1 MPDNEK
7 KEYSMDSIRDSMER
21 AIMEENAAE
30 NAAANAEESAVE
42 AETAAQEA
50 ENAAEP
56 MEQTGRDADAAPA
69 ENAQAA
75 PDMANTQA
83 QAIHDMAN
91 TQAQT
96 APDAVPVVNQPNQ
109 NYDMMQLVQQ
119 LMAQNQQLQAQLQQT
134 GAATQQQSQAAEGAI
149 MGQFAPQPAPEA
161 QQEAEDIA
169 PTLDFAGMRY
179 MSENEQAQ
187 KMAEWQ
193 QSVVDYAI
201 KKATASVQQEI
212 APVRDEYEAK
222 RRIAEADA
230 AKATIYADPRFA
242 SFRDRDADIERIIST
257 TPALNGADAATRY
270 MLGGLIDRGLNYL
283 QPKEMTTEELVQ
295 KALASPEVM
304 KALETKRAT
313 EIQKQNA
320 EVPTIA
326 PSSGTA
332 NASPIPE
339 SKPKDMNEIRER
351 ALKRFGWR

>member
-30 NAAANAEESAVE
+30 NAAASAEESAAE

-50 ENAAEP
+50 ENVAEP
-56 MEQTGRDADAAPA
+56 MEQAGRDEDAAPA
-69 ENAQAA
+69 ENAQTA
-75 PDMANTQA
+75 P
-83 QAIHDMAN
+83 DMAN

-134 GAATQQQSQAAEGAI
+134 GAAMQQQSQAAEGAI

-179 MSENEQAQ
+179 MSEDEQAQ

-201 KKATASVQQEI
+201 RRATEAARSEI

-242 SFRDRDADIERIIST
+242 SFRDRDADIERILST

>member
-1 MPDNEK
+1 M
-7 KEYSMDSIRDSMER
+7 
-21 AIMEENAAE
+21 
-30 NAAANAEESAVE
+30 
-42 AETAAQEA
+42 
-50 ENAAEP
+50 
-56 MEQTGRDADAAPA
+56 
-69 ENAQAA
+69 
-75 PDMANTQA
+75 
-83 QAIHDMAN
+83 
-91 TQAQT
+91 
-96 APDAVPVVNQPNQ
+96 
-109 NYDMMQLVQQ
+109 
-119 LMAQNQQLQAQLQQT
+119 
-134 GAATQQQSQAAEGAI
+134 QQQSQAAECAI

-179 MSENEQAQ
+179 MSEDEQAQ

-242 SFRDRDADIERIIST
+242 SFRDRDADIERILST

-339 SKPKDMNEIRER
+339 NRPKDANELRER
-351 ALKRFGWR
+351 AFRRFGLR

>member
-21 AIMEENAAE
+21 ALIDEGAAE

-56 MEQTGRDADAAPA
+56 MEQAGRDENAAPV
-69 ENAQAA
+69 ENTQAA
-75 PDMANTQA
+75 P
-83 QAIHDMAN
+83 DMAN

-134 GAATQQQSQAAEGAI
+134 GAAMQQQSRAAEGAI

-179 MSENEQAQ
+179 MSEDEQAQ

-242 SFRDRDADIERIIST
+242 SFRDREADIERIIST

>member
-7 KEYSMDSIRDSMER
+7 KEYSMESIRDSMER
-21 AIMEENAAE
+21 ALIEEGAAE
-30 NAAANAEESAVE
+30 NAAANAEESAAE

-69 ENAQAA
+69 ENAQIAHN
-75 PDMANTQA
+75 MANTQT
-83 QAIHDMAN
+83 QATHDMAN

-96 APDAVPVVNQPNQ
+96 APDTVPVVNQPNQ

-134 GAATQQQSQAAEGAI
+134 GAAMQQQSQAAESAI

-179 MSENEQAQ
+179 MSEDEQAQ

-242 SFRDRDADIERIIST
+242 SFRDRDADIERILST

>member
-7 KEYSMDSIRDSMER
+7 KEYSMESIRDSMER
-21 AIMEENAAE
+21 ALIEEGAAE
-30 NAAANAEESAVE
+30 NAAANAEESAAE

-56 MEQTGRDADAAPA
+56 MEQAGRDENAAPA
-69 ENAQAA
+69 ENTQAA

-83 QAIHDMAN
+83 Q
-91 TQAQT
+91 T
-96 APDAVPVVNQPNQ
+96 ATDAVPAANQPNQ

-134 GAATQQQSQAAEGAI
+134 GAAMQQQSQAAEGAI

-179 MSENEQAQ
+179 MSEDEQAQ

-242 SFRDRDADIERIIST
+242 SFRDRDADIERILST

>member
-30 NAAANAEESAVE
+30 NAAASAEEAAAE
-42 AETAAQEA
+42 AETAAQET

-56 MEQTGRDADAAPA
+56 MEQAGRDENAAPA
-69 ENAQAA
+69 DNAQAV
-75 PDMANTQA
+75 PDVA
-83 QAIHDMAN
+83 D

-96 APDAVPVVNQPNQ
+96 APEPVPVANQPNQ

-134 GAATQQQSQAAEGAI
+134 GAAMQQQSQAAEGAI

-179 MSENEQAQ
+179 MSEDEQAQ

-201 KKATASVQQEI
+201 RRATEAARSEI

-242 SFRDRDADIERIIST
+242 SFRDRDADIERILST

>member
-7 KEYSMDSIRDSMER
+7 KEYSMESIRDSMER
-21 AIMEENAAE
+21 ALIEEGAAE

-56 MEQTGRDADAAPA
+56 MEQAGRDENAAPV

-75 PDMANTQA
+75 PDMANTQ
-83 QAIHDMAN
+83 
-91 TQAQT
+91 TQA
-96 APDAVPVVNQPNQ
+96 APEPVPAANQPNQ

-134 GAATQQQSQAAEGAI
+134 GAAMQQQSQAAEGAI

-179 MSENEQAQ
+179 MSEDEQAQ

-242 SFRDRDADIERIIST
+242 SFRDRDADIERILST

>member
-30 NAAANAEESAVE
+30 NAAASAEEAAAE
-42 AETAAQEA
+42 AETAAQET

-56 MEQTGRDADAAPA
+56 MEQAGRDENAAPA
-69 ENAQAA
+69 DNAQAA
-75 PDMANTQA
+75 PDVA
-83 QAIHDMAN
+83 D

-96 APDAVPVVNQPNQ
+96 APEPVPVANQPNQ

-134 GAATQQQSQAAEGAI
+134 GAAMQQQSQAAEGAI

-179 MSENEQAQ
+179 MSEDEQAQ

-201 KKATASVQQEI
+201 RRATEAARSEI

-242 SFRDRDADIERIIST
+242 SFRERDADIERILST

-313 EIQKQNA
+313 EIQKRNA

>member
-30 NAAANAEESAVE
+30 NAAANAEESAEESAAE

-56 MEQTGRDADAAPA
+56 IEQAGRDTNTAQS

-75 PDMANTQA
+75 PDMANTQE
-83 QAIHDMAN
+83 
-91 TQAQT
+91 QT
-96 APDAVPVVNQPNQ
+96 APETVPSANQPNQ

-134 GAATQQQSQAAEGAI
+134 GAAMQQQSQAAEGAI
-149 MGQFAPQPAPEA
+149 MGQFEPQPSPEA
-161 QQEAEDIA
+161 QHEAEDIA
-169 PTLDFAGMRY
+169 PTLDFASMRY
-179 MSENEQAQ
+179 MSEDEQAQ

-201 KKATASVQQEI
+201 KKATESVQKEI

-242 SFRDRDADIERIIST
+242 SFRERDADIERILSA

-304 KALETKRAT
+304 KALETKRAA

-339 SKPKDMNEIRER
+339 SRPKDANELRER
-351 ALKRFGWR
+351 AFKRFGLR

>member
-7 KEYSMDSIRDSMER
+7 KEYSMESIRDSMER
-21 AIMEENAAE
+21 ALIEEGAAE
-30 NAAANAEESAVE
+30 NAAANAEESATE

-56 MEQTGRDADAAPA
+56 MEQAGRDENAAPV

-75 PDMANTQA
+75 PDTANTQA
-83 QAIHDMAN
+83 QA
-91 TQAQT
+91 
-96 APDAVPVVNQPNQ
+96 APDAVPAANQPNQ

-134 GAATQQQSQAAEGAI
+134 GAAMQQQSQAAEGAI

-179 MSENEQAQ
+179 MSEDEQAQ

-242 SFRDRDADIERIIST
+242 SFRDRDADIERILST

>member
-30 NAAANAEESAVE
+30 NAAASAEEAAAE

-56 MEQTGRDADAAPA
+56 MEQAGRDENAAPA

-75 PDMANTQA
+75 PDMANTQ
-83 QAIHDMAN
+83 
-91 TQAQT
+91 TQA

-134 GAATQQQSQAAEGAI
+134 GAAMQQQSQAAEGAI

-179 MSENEQAQ
+179 MSEDEQAQ

-320 EVPTIA
+320 EIPTIA

>member
-1 MPDNEK
+1 M
-7 KEYSMDSIRDSMER
+7 
-21 AIMEENAAE
+21 
-30 NAAANAEESAVE
+30 
-42 AETAAQEA
+42 
-50 ENAAEP
+50 
-56 MEQTGRDADAAPA
+56 
-69 ENAQAA
+69 
-75 PDMANTQA
+75 
-83 QAIHDMAN
+83 
-91 TQAQT
+91 
-96 APDAVPVVNQPNQ
+96 
-109 NYDMMQLVQQ
+109 
-119 LMAQNQQLQAQLQQT
+119 
-134 GAATQQQSQAAEGAI
+134 QQQSQAAESAI

-179 MSENEQAQ
+179 MSEDEQAQ

-242 SFRDRDADIERIIST
+242 SFRDRDADIERILST

>member
-7 KEYSMDSIRDSMER
+7 KEYSMESIRDSMER
-21 AIMEENAAE
+21 ALIEEG
-30 NAAANAEESAVE
+30 AAANAEESAVE

-56 MEQTGRDADAAPA
+56 MEQAGRDENAAPA

-75 PDMANTQA
+75 PDMANTQT

-91 TQAQT
+91 TQAQA

-134 GAATQQQSQAAEGAI
+134 GAAMQQQSQAAEGAI

-179 MSENEQAQ
+179 MSEDEQAQ

-242 SFRDRDADIERIIST
+242 SFRERDADIERILST

-283 QPKEMTTEELVQ
+283 QPKEMTTEELMQ

>member
-7 KEYSMDSIRDSMER
+7 KEYSMESIRDSMER
-21 AIMEENAAE
+21 AIMDENTAE
-30 NAAANAEESAVE
+30 NAATDAEESAAV

-50 ENAAEP
+50 ENATEST
-56 MEQTGRDADAAPA
+56 EQAGRDADAAPV

-75 PDMANTQA
+75 PNATDTA
-83 QAIHDMAN
+83 QPAE
-91 TQAQT
+91 TVPQQT
-96 APDAVPVVNQPNQ
+96 APQNQ
-109 NYDMMQLVQQ
+109 NNDMMQLVQQ
-119 LMAQNQQLQAQLQQT
+119 LVAQNQQLQAQLQQSS
-134 GAATQQQSQAAEGAI
+134 AAMQQQSQAAEGAI
-149 MGQFAPQPAPEA
+149 MNQFSPQPAPEA
-161 QQEAEDIA
+161 QQVAEDVA
-169 PTLDFAGMRY
+169 PVFDFEAIRY
-179 MSENEQAQ
+179 KDEGEQAAAMADWQ
-187 KMAEWQ
+187 KN
-193 QSVVDYAI
+193 VVDYAI
-201 KKATASVQQEI
+201 RKATEAAQREV

-242 SFRDRDADIERIIST
+242 SFRDRDADIERILST

-270 MLGGLIDRGLNYL
+270 MLGGLIDRGLNNL

-320 EVPTIA
+320 EIPTIA

-339 SKPKDMNEIRER
+339 NKPKSFDDIRTR
-351 ALKRFGWR
+351 AMKRFGWN

>member
-7 KEYSMDSIRDSMER
+7 KEYSMESIRDSMER
-21 AIMEENAAE
+21 AIMDENTAE
-30 NAAANAEESAVE
+30 NDAADAEESAAV

-50 ENAAEP
+50 ATESTEQAGSDANAAP
-56 MEQTGRDADAAPA
+56 VA
-69 ENAQAA
+69 EAQAA
-75 PDMANTQA
+75 PNATDTA
-83 QAIHDMAN
+83 QP
-91 TQAQT
+91 TETVPQQT
-96 APDAVPVVNQPNQ
+96 APQNQ

-134 GAATQQQSQAAEGAI
+134 GAAMQQQSQAAEGAI
-149 MGQFAPQPAPEA
+149 MNQFAPQAAPEA
-161 QQEAEDIA
+161 QQVAEDVA
-169 PTLDFAGMRY
+169 PVLDFEAIRY
-179 MSENEQAQ
+179 KDEGEQAAAMADWQ
-187 KMAEWQ
+187 KN
-193 QSVVDYAI
+193 VVDYAI
-201 KKATASVQQEI
+201 RKATEAAQREV

-242 SFRDRDADIERIIST
+242 SFRDRDADIERILST

-270 MLGGLIDRGLNYL
+270 MLGGLIDRGLNNL

-320 EVPTIA
+320 EIPTIA

-339 SKPKDMNEIRER
+339 NKPKSFDDIRSR
-351 ALKRFGWR
+351 AMKRFGWN

>member
-7 KEYSMDSIRDSMER
+7 KEYSMESIRDSMER
-21 AIMEENAAE
+21 AIMDENTAE
-30 NAAANAEESAVE
+30 NAAADAEESAAV

-50 ENAAEP
+50 ENTTEST
-56 MEQTGRDADAAPA
+56 EQVGSADNAAPVA
-69 ENAQAA
+69 ETQTAPAATDTAQPAETV
-75 PDMANTQA
+75 P
-83 QAIHDMAN
+83 
-91 TQAQT
+91 AQT
-96 APDAVPVVNQPNQ
+96 APQTQ

-119 LMAQNQQLQAQLQQT
+119 LMAQNQQLQAQLQQSS
-134 GAATQQQSQAAEGAI
+134 AAMQQQSQAAENTI
-149 MGQFAPQPAPEA
+149 MSQFAPQAAPEA
-161 QQEAEDIA
+161 QQVAEDVA
-169 PTLDFAGMRY
+169 PVFDFESIRY
-179 MSENEQAQ
+179 KDEGEQAAAMAGWQ
-187 KMAEWQ
+187 KN
-193 QSVVDYAI
+193 VVDYAI
-201 KKATASVQQEI
+201 RKATEAAQREV

-242 SFRDRDADIERIIST
+242 SFRDRDADIERILST

>member
-30 NAAANAEESAVE
+30 NAAASAEESAAE

-56 MEQTGRDADAAPA
+56 MEQAGRDENAAPA
-69 ENAQAA
+69 ENAQTA
-75 PDMANTQA
+75 PDVADTQA
-83 QAIHDMAN
+83 QA
-91 TQAQT
+91 
-96 APDAVPVVNQPNQ
+96 APEPVPVANQPNQ

-134 GAATQQQSQAAEGAI
+134 GAAMQQQSQAAEGAI

-179 MSENEQAQ
+179 MSEDEQAQ

-201 KKATASVQQEI
+201 RRATEAARSEI

-242 SFRDRDADIERIIST
+242 SFRERDADIERILST

-339 SKPKDMNEIRER
+339 NRPKDANELRER
-351 ALKRFGWR
+351 AFRRFGLR

>member
-30 NAAANAEESAVE
+30 NAAASAEESAAE

-56 MEQTGRDADAAPA
+56 MERAGRDENAAPA
-69 ENAQAA
+69 ENAQTA
-75 PDMANTQA
+75 PDVADTQA
-83 QAIHDMAN
+83 QA
-91 TQAQT
+91 
-96 APDAVPVVNQPNQ
+96 APEPVPVANQPNQ

-119 LMAQNQQLQAQLQQT
+119 LMAQNRQLQAQLQQT
-134 GAATQQQSQAAEGAI
+134 GSAMQQQSQAAEGAI
-149 MGQFAPQPAPEA
+149 MGQFAPQPAPET

-179 MSENEQAQ
+179 MSEDEQAQ

-201 KKATASVQQEI
+201 RRATEAARSEI

-222 RRIAEADA
+222 RRIAESDA

-242 SFRDRDADIERIIST
+242 SFRERDADIERILSS

-326 PSSGTA
+326 PSSGAA

-339 SKPKDMNEIRER
+339 NRPKDANELRER
-351 ALKRFGWR
+351 AFRRFGLR

>member
-21 AIMEENAAE
+21 AIMEENVAE

-56 MEQTGRDADAAPA
+56 IEQAGRDTNTAPS
-69 ENAQAA
+69 ENAQDA
-75 PDMANTQA
+75 PDMANTQ
-83 QAIHDMAN
+83 
-91 TQAQT
+91 TQA
-96 APDAVPVVNQPNQ
+96 APETVPSSNQQNQ

-134 GAATQQQSQAAEGAI
+134 GAAMQQQSQAAEGAI
-149 MGQFAPQPAPEA
+149 MGQFSPQPSPEA
-161 QQEAEDIA
+161 QHEAEDIA

-179 MSENEQAQ
+179 MSEDEQAQ

-201 KKATASVQQEI
+201 KKATESVQKEI

-242 SFRDRDADIERIIST
+242 SFRDRDADIERILSA

-304 KALETKRAT
+304 KALETKRAA

-339 SKPKDMNEIRER
+339 SRPKDANELRER
-351 ALKRFGWR
+351 AFKRFGLR

>member
-30 NAAANAEESAVE
+30 NAAASAEESAVE

-50 ENAAEP
+50 ENVAEP
-56 MEQTGRDADAAPA
+56 MEQAGRDENAAPV

-83 QAIHDMAN
+83 Q
-91 TQAQT
+91 T
-96 APDAVPVVNQPNQ
+96 APEPVPAANQPNQQ

-134 GAATQQQSQAAEGAI
+134 GAAMQQQSQAAEGAI

-179 MSENEQAQ
+179 MSEDEQAQ

-242 SFRDRDADIERIIST
+242 SFRDRDADIERILST

-304 KALETKRAT
+304 KALETKRAM

-320 EVPTIA
+320 EIPTIA

>member
-1 MPDNEK
+1 
-7 KEYSMDSIRDSMER
+7 MDSIRDSMER
-21 AIMEENAAE
+21 AIIEENAAE
-30 NAAANAEESAVE
+30 NAAENAEESAVE

-50 ENAAEP
+50 ENATEP
-56 MEQTGRDADAAPA
+56 IEQAGRDTNTAPS
-69 ENAQAA
+69 ENAQAS
-75 PDMANTQA
+75 P
-83 QAIHDMAN
+83 DMAN

-96 APDAVPVVNQPNQ
+96 ASETVPSANQTNQ
-109 NYDMMQLVQQ
+109 NYDMMMLVQQ
-119 LMAQNQQLQAQLQQT
+119 LMAKNQQLQAQLQQT
-134 GAATQQQSQAAEGAI
+134 SNAMQQQSQAAESGI
-149 MGQFAPQPAPEA
+149 MSQFTPEAAPQA
-161 QQEAEDIA
+161 QQTAEDIA
-169 PTLDFAGMRY
+169 PTLDFASMRY
-179 MSENEQAQ
+179 MSEEEQAQ
-187 KMAEWQ
+187 KMADWQ

-201 KKATASVQQEI
+201 RKATEAARSEI
-212 APVRDEYEAK
+212 APVRDEYETK
-222 RRIAEADA
+222 RRIAENDA

-242 SFRDRDADIERIIST
+242 SFRERDVDIERILSA

-295 KALASPEVM
+295 KALSSPEVM

-339 SKPKDMNEIRER
+339 SRPKDANELRER
-351 ALKRFGWR
+351 AFKRFGLR

>member
-7 KEYSMDSIRDSMER
+7 KEYSMESIRDSMER
-21 AIMEENAAE
+21 ALIEEGAAE
-30 NAAANAEESAVE
+30 NAAANAEESATE

-56 MEQTGRDADAAPA
+56 MEQAGRDENAAPA
-69 ENAQAA
+69 ENAQTA
-75 PDMANTQA
+75 PDMANTQT
-83 QAIHDMAN
+83 QATHDMAN

-134 GAATQQQSQAAEGAI
+134 GAAMQQQSQAAEGAI

-179 MSENEQAQ
+179 MSEDKQAQ

-201 KKATASVQQEI
+201 RRATEAARSEI

-242 SFRDRDADIERIIST
+242 SFRDRDADIERILST

>member
-7 KEYSMDSIRDSMER
+7 KEYSMESIRDSMER
-21 AIMEENAAE
+21 AIMDENTAE
-30 NAAANAEESAVE
+30 NAAVDAEESAAV

-50 ENAAEP
+50 ENATGYT
-56 MEQTGRDADAAPA
+56 EQAGRDADAALMA
-69 ENAQAA
+69 E
-75 PDMANTQA
+75 TQ
-83 QAIHDMAN
+83 I
-91 TQAQT
+91 
-96 APDAVPVVNQPNQ
+96 APDATDTAQPTETVPAAQQPNQ
-109 NYDMMQLVQQ
+109 PNYDMMQLVQQ

-134 GAATQQQSQAAEGAI
+134 GAAMQQQSQAAESAI

-179 MSENEQAQ
+179 MSEDEQAQ

-242 SFRDRDADIERIIST
+242 SFRDRDADIERILST

>member
-7 KEYSMDSIRDSMER
+7 KEYSMESIRDSMER
-21 AIMEENAAE
+21 AIMDENTAE
-30 NAAANAEESAVE
+30 NAAADAEESAAV

-50 ENAAEP
+50 ENATES
-56 MEQTGRDADAAPA
+56 MEQVGRDENAAPA
-69 ENAQAA
+69 ENTQAA
-75 PDMANTQA
+75 PDME
-83 QAIHDMAN
+83 N

-96 APDAVPVVNQPNQ
+96 ATEPVPASDQPNQ

-134 GAATQQQSQAAEGAI
+134 GAAMQQQSQAAEGAI
-149 MGQFAPQPAPEA
+149 MNQFAPQAAPEA
-161 QQEAEDIA
+161 QQVAEDVA
-169 PTLDFAGMRY
+169 PVFDFEALRY
-179 MSENEQAQ
+179 KDESEQAAAMADWQ
-187 KMAEWQ
+187 KN
-193 QSVVDYAI
+193 VVDYAI
-201 KKATASVQQEI
+201 RKATEAAQREV

-242 SFRDRDADIERIIST
+242 SFRDRDADIERILST

-270 MLGGLIDRGLNYL
+270 MLGGLIDRGLNNL

-304 KALETKRAT
+304 KALETKRAM

-320 EVPTIA
+320 EIPTIA

-339 SKPKDMNEIRER
+339 NKPKSFDDIRTR
-351 ALKRFGWR
+351 AMKRFGWN